1 MFFGLY
7 TCIYI
12 YVLAVLNILGLGNDV
27 CHQQRLFT
35 NVNVFTTPSKKKIYS
50 NYTVVFT
57 QRPKEE
63 EILSKNI
70 PTYI

>member
-27 CHQQRLFT
+27 RHQQRLFT